1 MMERGLTGEFIIR
14 KTGDETVKAFLPFP
28 LPPDPPLEITADL
41 RNSLDQALLSLG
53 RLDSITM
60 VLPETS
66 IFLYMY
72 VRKEAVLSSQI
83 EGTQSSL
90 NHLLLF
96 EIDEY
101 PGVPLDEVTEVS
113 NYVAALYHALKRL
126 RGDFPLSNRLIR
138 EIHGILLEKGR
149 GSDKEPGEFRKSQN
163 WIGGT
168 RPGNAAFIPPPS
180 EYVDP
185 CMADLEKFLHDV
197 PEKSPALIKSALAHA
212 QFETIHPF
220 LDGNGRVGRLLIPL
234 LLCHDGILKEPL
246 LYMSLYLKQNR
257 SVYYDL
263 LMKVRHTGNWEEW
276 LLFFVEGIRQT
287 ADGALAT
294 AQRLMKIAEEDK
306 IRIQSLGRAAGSAL
320 RIHQAFQQRPLGS
333 IRFLSK
339 ETELSPPAVTG
350 ALRAMEKA
358 GVVKEITGRKRNRIF
373 AYEKYLEI
381 IRQGTEA

>member
-1 MMERGLTGEFIIR
+1 MDRGLTGEFIIR

-60 VLPETS
+60 VLPEAS
-66 IFLYMY
+66 IFLYVY

-149 GSDKEPGEFRKSQN
+149 GSDKELGEFRKSQN

-168 RPGNAAFIPPPS
+168 RPGNAAFVPPPS
-180 EYVDP
+180 EYVNP

-234 LLCHDGILKEPL
+234 LLCYDGILKEPL

-306 IRIQSLGRAAGSAL
+306 IRIQSLGRAAGSAI

-350 ALRAMEKA
+350 ALRAMAKA
-358 GVVKEITGRKRNRIF
+358 GIVKEITGRKRNRIF

>member
-1 MMERGLTGEFIIR
+1 MERGLTGEFIIR

-41 RNSLDQALLSLG
+41 RDALDQALLSLG

-66 IFLYMY
+66 IFLYVY

-126 RGDFPLSNRLIR
+126 RSDFPLSNRLIR

-149 GSDKEPGEFRKSQN
+149 GSDKEPGEFRKCQN

-168 RPGNAAFIPPPS
+168 RPGNAAFVPPPP
-180 EYVDP
+180 EYVNP

-263 LMKVRHTGNWEEW
+263 LMQVRHTGNWEEW

-350 ALRAMEKA
+350 ALRAMENA
-358 GVVKEITGRKRNRIF
+358 GIVKEITGRKRNRIF